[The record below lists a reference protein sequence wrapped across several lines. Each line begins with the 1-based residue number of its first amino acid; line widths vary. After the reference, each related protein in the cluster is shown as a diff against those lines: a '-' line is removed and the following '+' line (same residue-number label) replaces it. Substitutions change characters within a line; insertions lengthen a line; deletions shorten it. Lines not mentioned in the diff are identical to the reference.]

1 MKHSIGF
8 TLRASRLY
16 DEAGQG
22 AELFWCLGKVS
33 PWVNSVMFRFISMEA
48 QDDILF
54 CFFLLYCF
62 VFTSFWKVEDRFHD
76 HVRYETRLM
85 DIITS

>member
-1 MKHSIGF
+1 M
-8 TLRASRLY
+8 
-16 DEAGQG
+16 
-22 AELFWCLGKVS
+22 
-33 PWVNSVMFRFISMEA
+33 NSVMFRFISMEA